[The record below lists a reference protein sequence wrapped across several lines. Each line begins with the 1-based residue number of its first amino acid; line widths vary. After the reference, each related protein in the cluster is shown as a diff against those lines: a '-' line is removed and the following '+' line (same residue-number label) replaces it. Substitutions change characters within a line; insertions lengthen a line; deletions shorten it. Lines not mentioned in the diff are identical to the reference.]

1 MEKKYGV
8 YICKG
13 CGIKDAMDVEKV
25 AGAAKKVQNYKFHDV
40 LCSPEGVQ
48 LIKDDMAKEGVNTI
62 IIAACSPRV
71 KYEEFDFPGAIVER
85 VNIREFVA
93 WTMEPNTDATND
105 AAYDYLTM
113 GIVKTQKGDL
123 PEPSILPDLNNTI
136 LVIGGGIAGL
146 TAALSAAGAGH
157 KVVLVE
163 KDAQLGGFV
172 NKLYKKIPTGSYFNK
187 PLIVD
192 TDIAKTVGEVES
204 NPNIKVYKSTTVNKT
219 DGQPGLYDV
228 TLSNGE
234 TMKIGAIVMATGW
247 KPYDANKLDYLGY
260 GKNKNVVTNL
270 EFEEIAKKNNG
281 RILRPSDGK
290 EATKVAF
297 IQCAGQRNPNYLP
310 YCSSMCCATSL
321 KQAQYVRRNQDA
333 LAMIFYIDIRTP
345 GRTELY
351 YKEAQNDPGVMLTKA
366 DVTGVSDAGNGNL
379 YVEMENTLFGLKTGE
394 KVKVEADLVVLAT
407 GMVPTSRAPQEYA
420 DGLTKAAGGGDE
432 AKKNYLEQTPKP
444 DYILNLGYRQGPEIP
459 TLEGASGFADSNF
472 ICFQYETRRTGIYAA
487 GGVHQPM
494 NMAEAQ
500 EDGAGAAFKA
510 IQAMD
515 HVARG
520 VAVHPRAWDVT
531 FPDPMLI
538 KCTACKRCTEECPF
552 GAIEEDEKGI
562 PKYNLNRCRRCGT
575 CMGACPER
583 IVSFKD
589 YSVDIVGSMLKAID
603 VPDDEDTFRIACLV
617 CENDAYPALD
627 TAGINHKKID
637 PSVRF
642 VSMRCLG
649 GMNLVWVADALSKG
663 IDGMLLLGC
672 KYGENYQCH
681 FVKGSE
687 LANTRFSKVSET
699 LNRLQLESERV
710 QLMQV
715 AINEYDKLP
724 DMINEFAERIKEI
737 GPNPFK
743 SM

>member
-1 MEKKYGV
+1 
-8 YICKG
+8 
-13 CGIKDAMDVEKV
+13 
-25 AGAAKKVQNYKFHDV
+25 
-40 LCSPEGVQ
+40 
-48 LIKDDMAKEGVNTI
+48 
-62 IIAACSPRV
+62 
-71 KYEEFDFPGAIVER
+71 
-85 VNIREFVA
+85 
-93 WTMEPNTDATND
+93 
-105 AAYDYLTM
+105 
-113 GIVKTQKGDL
+113 
-123 PEPSILPDLNNTI
+123 
-136 LVIGGGIAGL
+136 
-146 TAALSAAGAGH
+146 
-157 KVVLVE
+157 
-163 KDAQLGGFV
+163 
-172 NKLYKKIPTGSYFNK
+172 
-187 PLIVD
+187 
-192 TDIAKTVGEVES
+192 
-204 NPNIKVYKSTTVNKT
+204 
-219 DGQPGLYDV
+219 
-228 TLSNGE
+228 
-234 TMKIGAIVMATGW
+234 
-247 KPYDANKLDYLGY
+247 
-260 GKNKNVVTNL
+260 
-270 EFEEIAKKNNG
+270 
-281 RILRPSDGK
+281 
-290 EATKVAF
+290 
-297 IQCAGQRNPNYLP
+297 
-310 YCSSMCCATSL
+310 
-321 KQAQYVRRNQDA
+321 
-333 LAMIFYIDIRTP
+333 MIFYKDIRTP

-351 YKEAQNDPGVMLTKA
+351 YKEAQNNPGVMLSKA
-366 DVTGVSDAGNGNL
+366 DVTGVSEAVNGNMF
-379 YVEMENTLFGLKTGE
+379 VEMENTLFGTKTGE

-407 GMVPTSRAPQEYA
+407 GMVPTTRWPQEYA
-420 DGLTKAAGGGDE
+420 DGLTKAAAGGDE
-432 AKKNYLEQTPKP
+432 SKKNYLEQTPKP
-444 DYILNLGYRQGPEIP
+444 EYILNLGYRQGPEIP

-487 GGVHQPM
+487 GSVHQPM

-520 VAVHPRAWDVT
+520 VAVHPRGWDVT

-552 GAIEEDEKGI
+552 GAIDEDDKGI

-589 YSVDIVGSMLKAID
+589 YSVDIVGSMLKSID

-617 CENDAYPALD
+617 CENDSYPALD
-627 TAGINHKKID
+627 TAAINRKRID

-699 LNRLQLESERV
+699 LNRLQLESDRV
-710 QLMQV
+710 QLMQI

-724 DMINEFAERIKEI
+724 DMINEFVARVKTI

>member
-1 MEKKYGV
+1 
-8 YICKG
+8 I
-13 CGIKDAMDVEKV
+13 
-25 AGAAKKVQNYKFHDV
+25 N
-40 LCSPEGVQ
+40 
-48 LIKDDMAKEGVNTI
+48 
-62 IIAACSPRV
+62 
-71 KYEEFDFPGAIVER
+71 
-85 VNIREFVA
+85 
-93 WTMEPNTDATND
+93 
-105 AAYDYLTM
+105 M
-113 GIVKTQKGDL
+113 GITKAQKADV
-123 PEPSILPDLNNTI
+123 PQPNILADLNSTI
-136 LVIGGGIAGL
+136 LVIGGGIAGMN
-146 TAALSAAGAGH
+146 AALAAANAGT

-172 NKLYKKIPTGSYFNK
+172 NKLYKKIPTMAVYQE

-192 TDIAKTVGEVES
+192 TEIEKTAKDVES
-204 NPNIKVYKSTTVNKT
+204 NANIKVYTSTTVSKT

-234 TMKIGAIVMATGW
+234 QLKIGSIIMATGW
-247 KPYDANKLDYLGY
+247 KPYDATKLGHLGY
-260 GKNKNVVTNL
+260 GVSKNVVTNL
-270 EFEEIAKKNNG
+270 ELEEIAKKNG
-281 RILRPSDGK
+281 GKLVRPSDGK

-297 IQCAGQRNPNYLP
+297 IQCAGQRDPNHLP
-310 YCSSMCCATSL
+310 YCSGMCCATSL
-321 KQAQYVRRNQDA
+321 KQARYVRQNKDA
-333 LAMIFYIDIRTP
+333 VAMVFYKDIRTP

-351 YKEAQNDPGVMLTKA
+351 YKEAQNDPGVMLSKA

-379 YVEMENTLFGLKTGE
+379 YVEMENTLFGTKTGE

-407 GMVPTSRAPQEYA
+407 GMVPTTRQPQEYL

-432 AKKNYLEQTPKP
+432 SKKNYLEQTPKP
-444 DYILNLGYRQGPEIP
+444 EYILNLGYRQGPEIP
-459 TLEGASGFADSNF
+459 SLEGALGFADSNF

-487 GGVHQPM
+487 GAVHQPM
-494 NMAEAQ
+494 NMAEAI
-500 EDGAGAAFKA
+500 EDGQGAAFKA

-520 VAVHPRAWDVT
+520 VAVHPRSWDLT
-531 FPDPMLI
+531 YPDPLLI

-552 GAIEEDEKGI
+552 GAIDEDEKGI
-562 PKYNLNRCRRCGT
+562 PKYNINRCRRCGT

-589 YSVDIVGSMLKAID
+589 YSVDIVGSMIKSVDI
-603 VPDDEDTFRIACLV
+603 PDDEDETRVICLV
-617 CENDAYPALD
+617 CENDSYPALD
-627 TAGINHKKID
+627 TAAVNRKKFH
-637 PSVRF
+637 PGVRF

-663 IDGMLLLGC
+663 VDGVLLLGC

-687 LANTRFSKVSET
+687 LANVRFSKVSET
-699 LNRLQLESERV
+699 LNRLQLESDRV
-710 QLMQV
+710 ALMQV

-724 DMINEFAERIKEI
+724 DMINDFVEKVKEF